1 MLSIEGYR
9 VVIGAFYLR
18 LGHRVYKSSTT
29 FCSKYVVKHQA
40 FHFSV
45 LLRLFMYIILLQ
57 TLQMNLDYALV
68 TASKLTEEGIEINPG
83 LENSNWNYAIKKLV
97 QASHHQGNSKFE
109 ESAWMQCT
117 NNAYFAIFSAIKSIE
132 IWKTFDL
139 DYILEQG
146 ENIFKQVGVYQPLT
160 VDELPNDISI
170 EGTHVSAKMLAHE
183 SNVFVGKEN
192 LFENYRHYD
201 STEKGNGA
209 IFTCADFSVAVL
221 WSQHYVYVFDSYS
234 RNSSGFHDSN
244 GKAVLLKFCSINSL
258 NNDLKS
264 FYYSMISIDTQYD
277 LKYVGTEIDLNRR
290 NEINC
295 KLQCKHKV
303 LYNRNHSSKKEI
315 KMKNAK
321 QKIYYE
327 ENKDKIL
334 DSKKVY
340 YQKNVNTQ
348 KKAYYTQD
356 TKESLLYRKCR

>member
-244 GKAVLLKFCSINSL
+244 GKAILLKFCSINSL

-277 LKYVGTEIDLNRR
+277 LEYVGPEIDLNRR

-321 QKIYYE
+321 HKIYYE

-340 YQKNVNTQ
+340 Y
-348 KKAYYTQD
+348 
-356 TKESLLYRKCR
+356 